1 MALERALVQYKQNG
15 GHHLGPSKRIETHMS
30 LFKENIPLSEY
41 SNYKIGGPARYFFT
55 ARNETMLARALRE
68 AKERRLKIFF
78 MGGGTNLLIPD
89 KGWNGLVVR
98 CAFNGLERRGNNI
111 HVGAGVSM
119 AKLVRFAAKES
130 LVGLEWAGGLPG
142 TVGGAI
148 RGNAGCF
155 GGETKDS
162 IRSVRSMDAKTF
174 RVANRTRAL
183 CRFGYRSS
191 VYKEK
196 QGGEVVL
203 SAVFALK
210 KGDYRTIW
218 SMAKK
223 NMAWRKERHPLQ
235 YPNIGSIFK
244 NIPVKNIP
252 KRWQEELAQNPKLDP
267 FPVVPAARLIARA
280 GLKGKRHGGAMISEK
295 HTNFIV
301 NVRRAKATDVLYLIK
316 FVQRA
321 IKKKYGITM
330 EPEVQIL

>member
-1 MALERALVQYKQNG
+1 
-15 GHHLGPSKRIETHMS
+15 MS
-30 LFKENIPLSEY
+30 LFKENVPLSEY

-55 ARNETMLARALRE
+55 ARNEAGLACALAD
-68 AKERRLKIFF
+68 AKARQLKVFF
-78 MGGGTNLLIPD
+78 LGGGTNLLIPD
-89 KGWNGLVVR
+89 KGFNGLVVL
-98 CAFNGLERRGNNI
+98 CAFNGLERRGNEI

-119 AKLVRFAAKES
+119 AKLIRFAAKED
-130 LVGLEWAGGLPG
+130 LAGLEWAGGLPG
-142 TVGGAI
+142 AVGGAI

-174 RVANRTRAL
+174 RVLVRSRRL

-191 VYKEK
+191 IYKKK

-203 SAVFALK
+203 AAVFALK
-210 KGDYRTIW
+210 KGKRRAIW
-218 SMAKK
+218 EVAQK
-223 NMAWRKERHPLQ
+223 NMAWRQERHPLQ

-244 NIPVKNIP
+244 NIPVKNVP
-252 KRWQEELAQNPKLDP
+252 KRWRQELAQNPKMDP

-280 GLKGKRHGGAMISEK
+280 GLTGKRRGGAMISEK

-301 NVRRAKATDVLYLIK
+301 NVRHAKAADVLYLVKLI
-316 FVQRA
+316 QRT
-321 IKKKYGITM
+321 IKKKYGIEM

>member
-1 MALERALVQYKQNG
+1 M
-15 GHHLGPSKRIETHMS
+15 P
-30 LFKENIPLSEY
+30 LFKENVSLSEY

-55 ARNETMLARALRE
+55 ARNEDGLKKALGEAR
-68 AKERRLKIFF
+68 ERKLKTFF
-78 MGGGTNLLIPD
+78 LGGATNLLIPD
-89 KGWNGLVVR
+89 KGFNGLVVL
-98 CAFNGLERRGNNI
+98 CAFNELRRQGNDI

-119 AKLVRFAAKES
+119 AKLIRFAAKENLS
-130 LVGLEWAGGLPG
+130 GLEWAGGLPG

-162 IRSVRSMDAKTF
+162 IKKVRSMDADTL
-174 RVANRTRAL
+174 RVTERSRAA

-203 SAVFALK
+203 SAVFSLK
-210 KGDYRTIW
+210 KAKRADIW
-218 SMAKK
+218 KIAKK
-223 NMAWRKERHPLQ
+223 NMDWRKERHPLQ

-244 NIPVKNIP
+244 NIPVAGVP
-252 KRWQEELAQNPKLDP
+252 KRWQKELAQNPKMDP
-267 FPVVPAARLIARA
+267 FPVVPAARIIARA
-280 GLKGKRHGGAMISEK
+280 GLTGKKHGGAMISDK

-301 NVRRAKATDVLYLIK
+301 NVRRAKSSDVLFLIK
-316 FVQRA
+316 FVQRT
-321 IKKKYGITM
+321 IKRKFGIEM

>member
-15 GHHLGPSKRIETHMS
+15 GHHPGPSKRIETHMP
-30 LFKENIPLSEY
+30 LFRENVQLSEY

-55 ARNETMLARALRE
+55 ARNEKSLARALAE
-68 AKERRLKIFF
+68 AKARKLKVFF
-78 MGGGTNLLIPD
+78 MGGATNLLIPD
-89 KGWNGLVVR
+89 KGFNGLVVQ
-98 CAFNGLERRGNNI
+98 CAFNELKRRGNDI

-119 AKLVRFAAKES
+119 ARLVRFAAKENLS
-130 LVGLEWAGGLPG
+130 GLEWAGGLPG

-162 IRSVRSMDAKTF
+162 IRSVRSMDAKTL
-174 RVANRTRAL
+174 RAL
-183 CRFGYRSS
+183 DRPRSSCRFGYRSS

-203 SAVFALK
+203 SAVFRLK
-210 KGDYRTIW
+210 KGNGGDIW
-218 SMAKK
+218 KVARG

-252 KRWQEELAQNPKLDP
+252 KRWQAELAQNPKLDP

-280 GLKGKRHGGAMISEK
+280 GLTGKRHGGAMISEK

-301 NVRRAKATDVLYLIK
+301 NVRHAKATDVVYLIK
-316 FVQRA
+316 FVQRE
-321 IKKKYGITM
+321 IKRKYGIVM